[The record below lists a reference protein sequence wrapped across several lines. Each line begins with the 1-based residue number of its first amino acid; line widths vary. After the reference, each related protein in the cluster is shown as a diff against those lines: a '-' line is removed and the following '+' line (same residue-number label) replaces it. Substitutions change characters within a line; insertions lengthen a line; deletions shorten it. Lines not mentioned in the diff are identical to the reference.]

1 MRNKRPTARACH
13 ATRARGIKT
22 YKNMPLRVRLGLY
35 IFWGA
40 LSLGFSVIIFPFFKT
55 RLRLL
60 KPPLPWL
67 NGLKS
72 CRHRKTEGRCVWL
85 PHWQSSVHRCSSDI
99 AAHTSAPKNSTPF
112 FSTNSEILRAVAF
125 AVLHCGSKRG

>member
-1 MRNKRPTARACH
+1 
-13 ATRARGIKT
+13 
-22 YKNMPLRVRLGLY
+22 MPLRVRLGLY
-35 IFWGA
+35 IFLGA

-72 CRHRKTEGRCVWL
+72 CRQRQTRGPVRVVATL
-85 PHWQSSVHRCSSDI
+85 AVHR
-99 AAHTSAPKNSTPF
+99 APLLVRHRRPHLCTEELHALLLDQLGNLARRRVRRVA
-112 FSTNSEILRAVAF
+112 LR
-125 AVLHCGSKRG
+125 